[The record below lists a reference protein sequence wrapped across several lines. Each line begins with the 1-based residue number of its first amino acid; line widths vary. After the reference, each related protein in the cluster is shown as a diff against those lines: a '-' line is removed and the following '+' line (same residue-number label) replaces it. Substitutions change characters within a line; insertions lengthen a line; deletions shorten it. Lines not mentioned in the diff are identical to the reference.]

1 MSPRTRSRVP
11 AGVPAWPPWM
21 VPAALAGT
29 WAAGWVVLLLVVVTL
44 AIRGAER
51 VDGVGVLLL
60 ALLGAGAGTAIVA
73 ALAAKVAPP
82 APAAFGLRAVPLR
95 LAAVGIA
102 AALAAVGLAAL
113 VAQLAGGA
121 FDALPVPPE
130 VSEQGAL
137 GRLVG
142 DPDPTV
148 VDLGGDAVCSLLARA
163 VILPLFA
170 EFLLRGFCLPI
181 LARRYGDRVAV
192 GGVAVVTALLGAGAA
207 GSGWLLLPG
216 LVLGLA
222 LCLLYLETR
231 SIVPGAVVSAIWAGA
246 VLGLAFR
253 WNAADAAFL
262 ALSCGVLAGA
272 AALAIARPRGADL
285 RAAYP

>member
-1 MSPRTRSRVP
+1 MSPRGRSRVP
-11 AGVPAWPPWM
+11 AGVPAWPAWM

-29 WAAGWVVLLLVVVTL
+29 WAAGWVVLLLVAVTL
-44 AIRGAER
+44 AIRGADAF
-51 VDGVGVLLL
+51 DGPSLLL
-60 ALLGAGAGTAIVA
+60 LSLLTAGAGVAIMT

-82 APAAFGLRAVPLR
+82 TPAAFGLRPVPLR
-95 LAAVGIA
+95 LAGVGVLAALGAV
-102 AALAAVGLAAL
+102 ALAAV
-113 VAQLAGGA
+113 VAQVAGGA
-121 FDALPVPPE
+121 FDGLPVPPE

-148 VDLGGDAVCSLLARA
+148 VDLGGGAVSSLLARA
-163 VILPLFA
+163 VVLPLFA
-170 EFLLRGFCLPI
+170 ELLLRGFCLPI
-181 LARRYGDRVAV
+181 LARRFGDRAAVA
-192 GGVAVVTALLGAGAA
+192 GVAVATALLGAGAA

-216 LVLGLA
+216 LVLGFA
-222 LCLLYLETR
+222 LCLLYLETG
-231 SIVPGAVVSAIWAGA
+231 SILPGTIVSAVWSGA
-246 VLGLAFR
+246 VLGIAFR

-262 ALSCGVLAGA
+262 ALSCGALAGA